1 VPTAS
6 FEWCALRRDSVELRM
21 KNEERI
27 AREIGNKS
35 LLVRELGGEDEAE
48 EIGDC
53 LDGET

>member
-1 VPTAS
+1 
-6 FEWCALRRDSVELRM
+6 M

-35 LLVRELGGEDEAE
+35 LLVGELGGEEEEE
-48 EIGDC
+48 EIGNC

>member
-1 VPTAS
+1 MPTAS
-6 FEWCALRRDSVELRM
+6 FELCASRSDSAELRM

-35 LLVRELGGEDEAE
+35 LLVGELGGEEEEE
-48 EIGDC
+48 EIGNC

>member
-1 VPTAS
+1 L
-6 FEWCALRRDSVELRM
+6 CALRRDSVELRM

>member
-1 VPTAS
+1 
-6 FEWCALRRDSVELRM
+6 M

-35 LLVRELGGEDEAE
+35 LLVGELGGEEEEEEE
-48 EIGDC
+48 EIGNC